1 MKKNTSVRSYER
13 HVDDIYR
20 LCFSYLKNTHD
31 CEDAVSVVFCRLM
44 QKNSVFESLEQE
56 KGWLIVTACNECK
69 SMLRQKKRHPK
80 VDISDISEQSE
91 SFEYERCE
99 MLEAIVSLDG
109 KYSSV
114 LYCIIIWDIHLRT
127 LLSLQ
132 SRMCPLYAHGYFT
145 ARKSLQQL
153 LEVITMKEIREA
165 MEMISPSE
173 EQKNRMFEK
182 AEMMAEKSYAP
193 AKRKGRV
200 IKIACC
206 TAAAA
211 AIIGTTTVF
220 ADDIKSV
227 FYGLFGNESI
237 ISEDIIENVYEDTDG
252 HIDFSVSKVVSD
264 RINSYAI
271 VKYTALDDEGAKWLD
286 KAFTKEVFYEENR
299 DAHYDSDGNIV
310 THSNDML
317 DLTITP
323 KGYDGHYVSYSY
335 GLTNDDE
342 ITHESEENARVFKS
356 QVQCGG
362 YCFRYRCN

>member
-1 MKKNTSVRSYER
+1 
-13 HVDDIYR
+13 
-20 LCFSYLKNTHD
+20 
-31 CEDAVSVVFCRLM
+31 
-44 QKNSVFESLEQE
+44 
-56 KGWLIVTACNECK
+56 
-69 SMLRQKKRHPK
+69 
-80 VDISDISEQSE
+80 
-91 SFEYERCE
+91 
-99 MLEAIVSLDG
+99 
-109 KYSSV
+109 
-114 LYCIIIWDIHLRT
+114 
-127 LLSLQ
+127 
-132 SRMCPLYAHGYFT
+132 
-145 ARKSLQQL
+145 
-153 LEVITMKEIREA
+153 

-237 ISEDIIENVYEDTDG
+237 ISEDIIENVYEDTDS

-342 ITHESEENARVFKS
+342 ITHESEENTRVFRVK
-356 QVQCGG
+356 
-362 YCFRYRCN
+362 CNAADIVFDTDVINLNYIMPNGVSKTVPINVSESIELIDIKLDSSKAAENYYIPTGVKLSPLGIMVYGMNNGLYDYTKGENGSSIWVIPDEPALPSVEIVTKDGSEIPLNHPWSLCSVIEPEKDYEVAIFTDYFEEPVDPDNIAGIILDDVYYEF